1 MDSYIYMSS
10 SIFQSTKD
18 VKRKLAPVFK
28 ILLNND
34 TGFLL
39 WHKERKVI
47 LKALISRE
55 TVKNF
60 SCFCL
65 DVESLVTHSNKK
77 KADF

>member
-1 MDSYIYMSS
+1 MT
-10 SIFQSTKD
+10 Q
-18 VKRKLAPVFK
+18 
-28 ILLNND
+28 
-34 TGFLL
+34 GFFCGN
-39 WHKERKVI
+39 KERKVI

-55 TVKNF
+55 TVKKF